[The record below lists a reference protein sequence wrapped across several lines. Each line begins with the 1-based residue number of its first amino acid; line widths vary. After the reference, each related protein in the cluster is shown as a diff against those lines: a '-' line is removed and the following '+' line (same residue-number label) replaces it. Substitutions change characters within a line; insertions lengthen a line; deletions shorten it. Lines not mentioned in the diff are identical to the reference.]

1 VVAQSHS
8 RAAETELGA
17 DAATLAGGGVRLSG
31 CLKSGGG
38 GRSAAREG
46 ADDECAP
53 WMWCDRTESYASA
66 TTPATM
72 PKEAVSAF
80 RLNA

>member
-53 WMWCDRTESYASA
+53 WMWCDRTDQELRLRDYASDHA
-66 TTPATM
+66 KGGSFCFQA
-72 PKEAVSAF
+72 
-80 RLNA
+80 